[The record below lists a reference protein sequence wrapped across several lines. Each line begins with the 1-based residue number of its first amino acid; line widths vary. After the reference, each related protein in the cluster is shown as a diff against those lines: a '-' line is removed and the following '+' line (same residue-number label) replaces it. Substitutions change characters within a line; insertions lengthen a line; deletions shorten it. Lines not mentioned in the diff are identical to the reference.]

1 VVEFDLQPL
10 NSRVLLLDV
19 LLDLLRRL
27 LVAVEQ
33 LAADLFHKIKQSHS
47 ALLVVCYWMPVCKDP
62 WFRSLRSS
70 RFDPK

>member
-47 ALLVVCYWMPVCKDP
+47 ALLVVSFTGCRCKRALCSAAKLLQP
-62 WFRSLRSS
+62 FL
-70 RFDPK
+70 